1 MMTLHRG
8 DASLA
13 DIQMVITDLTWR
25 VIAILVVQ
33 HLLMLLALEGA
44 LCQLRHMHLTWL
56 VRARC
61 NASID
66 EVLLLHT
73 HLILYVFLVL
83 SMECLVCLQELVE
96 TLVELV
102 VNQA

>member
-1 MMTLHRG
+1 MTLHRG

-33 HLLMLLALEGA
+33 HLLMLLALEGT

-56 VRARC
+56 VRPRC

-83 SMECLVCLQELVE
+83 SMKCLVRLQELVE
-96 TLVELV
+96 TLVEFV